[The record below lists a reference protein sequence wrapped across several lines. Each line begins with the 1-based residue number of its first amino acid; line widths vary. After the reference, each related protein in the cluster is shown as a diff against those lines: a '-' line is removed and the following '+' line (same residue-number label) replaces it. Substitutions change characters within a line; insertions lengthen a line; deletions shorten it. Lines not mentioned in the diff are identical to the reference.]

1 MRYINPRFTYLL
13 TYLLTWGGR
22 ELGEGVGLGEG
33 DRFVEGDGLGKGDGF
48 RKGGE
53 GMAREARGERG
64 GEGKGREGKEGGR
77 QNLATPMWVCTDTRT
92 DTQK

>member
-1 MRYINPRFTYLL
+1 
-13 TYLLTWGGR
+13 
-22 ELGEGVGLGEG
+22 
-33 DRFVEGDGLGKGDGF
+33 
-48 RKGGE
+48 
-53 GMAREARGERG
+53 MAREARGERG